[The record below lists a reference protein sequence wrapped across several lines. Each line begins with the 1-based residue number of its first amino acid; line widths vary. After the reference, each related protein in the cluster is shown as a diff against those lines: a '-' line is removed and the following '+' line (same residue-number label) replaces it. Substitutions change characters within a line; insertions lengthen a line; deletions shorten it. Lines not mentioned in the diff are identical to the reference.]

1 MLRQRC
7 AAEPGR
13 RAFGSTA
20 AAAAAQ
26 LGEPSGP
33 PALAD
38 IRSWSLIGTED
49 HAVPPSLQE
58 QMSTNAGAHISYVKA
73 GHLGLITRP
82 NAVVRVIDQAI
93 RATSG

>member
-1 MLRQRC
+1 
-7 AAEPGR
+7 
-13 RAFGSTA
+13 
-20 AAAAAQ
+20 
-26 LGEPSGP
+26 
-33 PALAD
+33 
-38 IRSWSLIGTED
+38 LIGTED

-93 RATSG
+93 HATSG